1 MKDYYRK
8 LITELLPK
16 INDEM
21 KLHEVYVLTLKC
33 ADEECVAII
42 NDAYYQGRL
51 DESINRV

>member
-21 KLHEVYVLTLKC
+21 KLHEVYVLALKC
-33 ADEECVAII
+33 ADKGGVS
-42 NDAYYQGRL
+42 
-51 DESINRV
+51 DE